1 MSNASRRAD
10 EHLFAPH
17 SNTMPRTATLKRA
30 TAAKATKPRKAAA
43 AKKPAAPS
51 LRKRVKLQPTSG
63 ESLKENET
71 QLAVAERMLAELAS
85 REKAETDPAVAAQR
99 ALRSAILTG
108 AVSPGATILKPA
120 PRLKSQSELDA
131 EARLAADKAA
141 ATAAKATAKAAR
153 DTLRSREIA
162 AELARILPPPVV
174 MTGAPSY
181 APALTPAPSPAPAPA
196 PAPAPSSWLG
206 ALSAALL
213 PPPSEPTTAPAKVRK
228 TAAEKEAKKR
238 READVLAEAISRAL
252 AASGVSASAASAAPR
267 VATGVPSYG
276 PPPSSGPPPSGPP
289 PSGPPPSGP
298 PLPPSGPPRA
308 PAGPG
313 AADIA
318 AAAAAASKTL
328 KKRTPEELA
337 ASDAARA
344 AKAAAAALA
353 KSKTPKATSIPR
365 FASES
370 ERYDDVNKTTVRL
383 TESQVPMYN
392 RLAVWQGRAQVAY
405 MKQGIPITKDLL
417 TLGPDGWPVENDA
430 AIAAAV
436 AAKKS
441 GMPGTSAS
449 ASIGT
454 DTGPEDPLAD
464 KVVLKSDGTIFKT
477 YKWDSKALKK
487 AMIEGVVRTGVDG
500 RLYRRSVEEINAE
513 REALAAATAAPLPKA
528 GPSTALSEAET
539 AVPALPTPASPPRLT
554 DAEVE
559 ALLSG
564 EGRGSR
570 SEIQAVG
577 FPQDSWTPAQ
587 ARRWLKEHDAMPIK
601 GMRREGSWLRWRITP
616 PERYSRYTTKTLKSN
631 GKTVHLVLGWR

>member
-196 PAPAPSSWLG
+196 PSSWLG

-276 PPPSSGPPPSGPP
+276 PPSSGPPPSGPP
-289 PSGPPPSGP
+289 PSGPP
-298 PLPPSGPPRA
+298 LAPSGPPRA

-454 DTGPEDPLAD
+454 DTGAEDPLAD
-464 KVVLKSDGTIFKT
+464 KVVLKSDGTIYKK
-477 YKWDSKALKK
+477 YKWNSTALKK
-487 AMIEGVVRTGVDG
+487 AISEGVVRTGADG
-500 RLYRRSVEEINAE
+500 RLYRRSLDEINAE
-513 REALAAATAAPLPKA
+513 RDALAAAVAASPPKA

-587 ARRWLKEHDAMPIK
+587 ARRWLKEHDAVPIK

-631 GKTVHLVLGWR
+631 GKAVHLVLGWR

>member
-17 SNTMPRTATLKRA
+17 SNTMPRTATPKRA

-181 APALTPAPSPAPAPA
+181 APGLTPAPA

-213 PPPSEPTTAPAKVRK
+213 PPPPEPTTAAAKVRK

-276 PPPSSGPPPSGPP
+276 PPSSGPP

-328 KKRTPEELA
+328 KKRTPEEIA
-337 ASDAARA
+337 AADAARA
-344 AKAAAAALA
+344 AKAAARAATA
-353 KSKTPKATSIPR
+353 GPSTKSIKKYASYSAPGATPNDIAQ
-365 FASES
+365 
-370 ERYDDVNKTTVRL
+370 NQRL
-383 TESQVPMYN
+383 QVW
-392 RLAVWQGRAQVAY
+392 RGEAQIAY
-405 MKQGIPITKDLL
+405 TKNGIQITKDLL
-417 TLGPDGWPVENDA
+417 MEGPAGSGDWPVESPA